1 MSISPHDWRPKGIDR
16 MENAAWAALRAGT
29 AWVTAG
35 PGAGKSEF
43 LAQRA
48 SYLLETGLCRY
59 PQQILA
65 ISFKRSAAANLHDRV
80 WERSPDHAVRFTS
93 MTFDAFTKNIVDRFN
108 GLLPQSWALS
118 GAYRIGYASRAEIAS
133 FLDDI
138 APTAPMRLRRGVRSI
153 EPGRF
158 IQHVIGRVPL
168 SAELPEPNDADE
180 WAAQQWWRTQYLG
193 VEHPVLDFTMLNRLA
208 DLIVRSSGQLR
219 AVLSATYPFVF
230 VDEFQDT
237 TLAQY
242 TFLRDVF
249 GDGRAQVT
257 VVGDRNQ
264 RIMGWAGALPDAFAE
279 FAADFDAEGYELTSN
294 HRSTP
299 ELVAL
304 QHRFAKILAP
314 ETAEQVSLV
323 LRETG
328 DAAAQIWS
336 FSTADIQAEKIAA
349 WIAADVEASGRQPSE
364 YALLARQRVGDI
376 HTQLRDAFERH
387 GLRVRNDDAE
397 IGDSKVRLQEL
408 LADQVARLLI
418 SMVKLASSVI
428 GEPAAW
434 HHAKREIEHLIA
446 SEGESRLS
454 SAADDTLSAYVAE
467 LREWLNAH
475 SVEFP
480 SVQDPDDLAARLME
494 ELTRL
499 ISVERMSDSR
509 LIPDSPDEIRRK
521 VRATQA
527 RIAEALTRVPSWT
540 DLADAFM
547 EDDAVPLMTIHRS
560 KGLEYNTVFLLGL
573 DDDQWWSHTRDT
585 SESTMTFFV
594 GVSRAA
600 ERLVLTHVR
609 NTSFR
614 KVRGLYSELE
624 AAGVPTLDLG

>member
-1 MSISPHDWRPKGIDR
+1 MSISPDDWLPQGIAG
-16 MENAAWAALRAGT
+16 MEDAAWAALRAGS

-65 ISFKRSAAANLHDRV
+65 ISFKRSAATNLHERV
-80 WERSPDHAVRFTS
+80 WERSPDHATRFIS
-93 MTFDAFTKNIVDRFN
+93 MTFDAFTKNIVDRFS
-108 GLLPQSWALS
+108 GLLPHSWAMS
-118 GAYRIGYASRAEIAS
+118 DAYRIGFVSRAEIAS
-133 FLDDI
+133 FIDDI
-138 APTAPMRLRRGVRSI
+138 APTAPVHFRRGVRSI
-153 EPGRF
+153 EPNRFMQHTIGRF
-158 IQHVIGRVPL
+158 SL
-168 SAELPEPNDADE
+168 SAELPEPNDAEE
-180 WAAQQWWRTQYLG
+180 WAAQQWWRTQYLDA
-193 VEHPVLDFTMLNRLA
+193 EQPVVDFTMLNRLA
-208 DLIVRSSGQLR
+208 DLIIRSSGQLR
-219 AVLSATYPFVF
+219 SVLSATYPFVF

-249 GDGRAQVT
+249 GDGRSTVT
-257 VVGDRNQ
+257 VVGDRKQ
-264 RIMGWAGALPDAFAE
+264 RIMGWAGALPDAFEE
-279 FAADFDAEGYELTSN
+279 FEADFDAEGFELTSN

-304 QHRFAKILAP
+304 QQRFAQILAP
-314 ETAEQVSLV
+314 DAAEQVSLV
-323 LRETG
+323 LRDTG

-336 FSTADIQAEKIAA
+336 FSTTTIQADKIAA

-364 YALLARQRVGDI
+364 YALLARQRVGDFY
-376 HTQLRDAFERH
+376 TQLRDAFEQH

-408 LADQVARLLI
+408 LADQVVRLLI
-418 SMVKLASSVI
+418 SLVRLASSLT

-434 HHAKREIEHLIA
+434 HYAKREIEHLMA

-454 SAADDTLSAYVAE
+454 SAADDTLATYIAE
-467 LREWLNAH
+467 LREWLSAH
-475 SVEFP
+475 SDEFP
-480 SVQDPDDLAARLME
+480 SVTDTEVLASHLIE

-509 LIPDSPDEIRRK
+509 LVPDSTDEIRRK
-521 VRATQA
+521 VTATEA
-527 RIAEALTRVPSWT
+527 RIADALTRVASWAE
-540 DLADAFM
+540 LADAFM
-547 EDDAVPLMTIHRS
+547 ENDAVSLMTIHRS

-573 DDDQWWSHTRDT
+573 DDDQWWAHTRDP